1 MGLLK
6 DGIMTWVPQ
15 EMTDTFQIDAAL
27 SIFLTAI
34 LPLVN
39 LAGLWLIQKLS
50 KRPGSDDVRTSFL
63 LFGAAGAGMLL
74 LVAVGRL
81 HPLLTVLL
89 FSAVSLCVS
98 GINTVL
104 ISLVPLQFAKAG
116 RSSTVA
122 GLTNAF
128 TYLGS
133 ALSGWGLG
141 LAAGQWGWNAVNW
154 LLFGLCAAGM
164 GLCLAVRPLWR
175 RFLGL

>member
-1 MGLLK
+1 M
-6 DGIMTWVPQ
+6 
-15 EMTDTFQIDAAL
+15 
-27 SIFLTAI
+27 
-34 LPLVN
+34 
-39 LAGLWLIQKLS
+39 
-50 KRPGSDDVRTSFL
+50 
-63 LFGAAGAGMLL
+63 
-74 LVAVGRL
+74 
-81 HPLLTVLL
+81 LL